1 MPEITPFHGITYN
14 PAKIS
19 SFDDVLCPPYDVIPP
34 AMQEHLYTKSEFNAV
49 RLELPKEENKYDAA
63 AERLNTWL
71 STGVLQQDSQAAI
84 YPYHQTFT
92 TKDGK
97 TYTRKGFIARCRLYE
112 FDKGIVLPHEKTL
125 SGPKKDR
132 LQLFIK
138 TGANISP
145 IFGLY
150 ADKEKLADTAL
161 NDFTNAHA
169 PFIDAMD
176 YQQTRNRVWR
186 CTDTAVIEQ
195 VQSALRDKQIFI
207 ADGHHRYETAIT
219 YRNLRMSENPHHTGN
234 EPYNFIMMFITN
246 MFDEGLVVFPTHRLV
261 HGLANFDL
269 NDLLD
274 HLNPYFG
281 VQELNEKKQLK
292 EFLALYPHSAFGL
305 VAKDKVFGIHL
316 AADLDKAIPETMP
329 KELKSLDVVLLH
341 HLIIGKMLGIS
352 SEAQALQT
360 NLNYSKDVDEVFEK
374 VQNGEAQLGFV
385 MNPTSVQEV
394 EAVSK
399 IGEVMPQKSTFFYPK
414 VLTGV
419 VIHRI
424 L

>member
-1 MPEITPFHGITYN
+1 MPEITSFHGITYN

-19 SFDDVLCPPYDVIPP
+19 RFDDVLCPPYDVIPSD
-34 AMQEHLYTKSEFNAV
+34 MQDNLYAKSEFNAV

-71 STGVLQQDSQAAI
+71 STGVLVQDSKEAI

-112 FDKGIVLPHEKTL
+112 FDKGVVLPHEKTL

-150 ADKEKLADTAL
+150 GDKEKLADKAL
-161 NDFTNAHA
+161 DNFTTTHA

-176 YQQTRNRVWR
+176 YQNTRNLVWR
-186 CTDTAVIEQ
+186 CDDRYIIEQ
-195 VQSALRDKQIFI
+195 VKSALLDKQLFI
-207 ADGHHRYETAIT
+207 ADGHHRYETAIN
-219 YRNLRMSENPHHTGN
+219 YRNLRMSENPNHTGN

-261 HGLANFDL
+261 HHLERFDL
-269 NDLLD
+269 DGLLEN
-274 HLNPYFG
+274 LNAYFG
-281 VQELNEKKQLK
+281 IQELSEKKKLK
-292 EFLALYPHSAFGL
+292 EFLALYPHGAFGL
-305 VAKDKVFGIHL
+305 VAKDKIFGIHL
-316 AADLDKAIPETMP
+316 ASDLDKAIPDAMP
-329 KELKSLDVVLLH
+329 KEMKSLDVVLLH

-352 SEAQALQT
+352 QEAQALQT
-360 NLNYSKDVDEVFEK
+360 NLNYSKDFDEVFEK
-374 VQNGEAQLGFV
+374 VQSGEAQLGFV

-394 EAVSK
+394 EAVSR

-419 VIHRI
+419 VINRI
-424 L
+424 V

>member
-14 PAKIS
+14 PAFIS
-19 SFDDVLCPPYDVIPP
+19 RFDDVLCPPYDVIPP
-34 AMQEHLYTKSEFNAV
+34 DMQDNLYAKSEFNAV

-71 STGVLQQDSQAAI
+71 STGVLQQELQEAI

-112 FDKGIVLPHEKTL
+112 FDKGVVLPHEKTL

-150 ADKEKLADTAL
+150 ADKEKLADQIL
-161 NDFTNAHA
+161 DDFTSAHA
-169 PFIDAMD
+169 PFIDVID
-176 YQQTRNRVWR
+176 YQDVRNCVWR
-186 CTDTAVIEQ
+186 CTDAAVIEQ
-195 VQSALRDKQIFI
+195 VTAALRDKQIFI
-207 ADGHHRYETAIT
+207 ADGHHRYETALN
-219 YRNLRMSENPHHTGN
+219 YRNLRMAENPNHTGN

-269 NDLLD
+269 HDLLE
-274 HLNPYFG
+274 HLSSYFNI
-281 VQELNEKKQLK
+281 QELTEKEQLQQ
-292 EFLALYPHSAFGL
+292 FLVLHPHSAFGL

-316 AADLDKAIPETMP
+316 ASDLDKAIPEPMP

-352 SEAQALQT
+352 PDAQSLQT

-374 VQNGEAQLGFV
+374 VQCGEAQLGFV
-385 MNPTSVQEV
+385 MNPTSIQEV

-399 IGEVMPQKSTFFYPK
+399 IGEVLPQKSTFFYPK

-419 VIHRI
+419 VINRI

>member
-1 MPEITPFHGITYN
+1 MPEITAFHGITYN
-14 PAKIS
+14 PAQIPRL
-19 SFDDVLCPPYDVIPP
+19 DDVLCPPYDVISPE
-34 AMQEHLYTKSEFNAV
+34 MQDNLYAKSEFNAV

-63 AERLNTWL
+63 AERFDTWL
-71 STGVLQQDSQAAI
+71 SSGVLQQDSQEAI

-112 FDKGIVLPHEKTL
+112 FDKGVVLPHEKTL

-150 ADKEKLADTAL
+150 GDKEKLADSVL
-161 NDFTNAHA
+161 NAFTEAHA

-176 YQQTRNRVWR
+176 YQQTQNRVWR
-186 CTDTAVIEQ
+186 CTDTAIIAQ
-195 VQSALRDKQIFI
+195 VQSALRDKQLFI
-207 ADGHHRYETAIT
+207 ADGHHRYETAIN
-219 YRNLRMSENPHHTGN
+219 YRNLRMAENPSHTGN

-261 HGLANFDL
+261 HHLERFDL
-269 NDLLD
+269 DELLEN
-274 HLNPYFG
+274 LNPYFD
-281 VQELNEKKQLK
+281 VQKLSEKQKLK
-292 EFLALYPHSAFGL
+292 EFLARYPHSAFGL
-305 VAKDKVFGIHL
+305 VTKDKIFGIHL
-316 AADLDKAIPETMP
+316 ASDLDKAIPETMP
-329 KELKSLDVVLLH
+329 KEMKSLDVVLLH

-352 SEAQALQT
+352 EEAQASQT
-360 NLNYSKDVDEVFEK
+360 NLNYSKDFDEVFEK
-374 VQNGEAQLGFV
+374 VQSDNAQLGFV
-385 MNPTSVQEV
+385 MNPTSILEV
-394 EAVSK
+394 EAVSR

-419 VIHRI
+419 VFNRI
-424 L
+424 V

>member
-1 MPEITPFHGITYN
+1 MPEITAFHGITYN
-14 PAKIS
+14 PAFIS
-19 SFDDVLCPPYDVIPP
+19 RFDDVLCPPYDVIPP
-34 AMQEHLYTKSEFNAV
+34 DMQDNLYAKSEFNAV

-112 FDKGIVLPHEKTL
+112 FDKGVVLPHEKTL

-150 ADKEKLADTAL
+150 ADKEKLADQIL
-161 NDFTNAHA
+161 DDFTSAHA
-169 PFIDAMD
+169 PFIDVID
-176 YQQTRNRVWR
+176 YQDVRNCVWR
-186 CTDTAVIEQ
+186 CTDAAVIEQ
-195 VQSALRDKQIFI
+195 VTAALRDKQIFI
-207 ADGHHRYETAIT
+207 ADGHHRYETALN
-219 YRNLRMSENPHHTGN
+219 YRNLRMAENPNHTGN

-269 NDLLD
+269 HDLLE
-274 HLNPYFG
+274 HLSSYFNI
-281 VQELNEKKQLK
+281 QELTEKEQLQQ
-292 EFLALYPHSAFGL
+292 FLVLHPHSAFGL

-316 AADLDKAIPETMP
+316 ASDLDKAIPEPMP

-352 SEAQALQT
+352 PDAQSLQT

-374 VQNGEAQLGFV
+374 VQCGEAQLGFV
-385 MNPTSVQEV
+385 MNPTSIQEV

-399 IGEVMPQKSTFFYPK
+399 IGEVLPQKSTFFYPK

-419 VIHRI
+419 VINRI

>member
-1 MPEITPFHGITYN
+1 MPEITAFHGITYN
-14 PAKIS
+14 SAAIS
-19 SFDDVLCPPYDVIPP
+19 RFDDVLCPPYDVIPP
-34 AMQEHLYTKSEFNAV
+34 ALQDNLYAKSEFNAV
-49 RLELPKEENKYDAA
+49 RMELPKEENKYDAA
-63 AERLNTWL
+63 AERLNNWL
-71 STGVLQQDSQAAI
+71 STGILQQDSQEAI
-84 YPYHQTFT
+84 YPYHQSFT

-112 FDKGIVLPHEKTL
+112 FDKGVVLPHEKTL

-150 ADKEKLADTAL
+150 GDKEKIADNALDAFTAS
-161 NDFTNAHA
+161 HA
-169 PFIDAMD
+169 PFIDAID
-176 YQQTRNRVWR
+176 YQQTRNLVWR
-186 CTDTAVIEQ
+186 CTEISIINQ
-195 VQSALRDKQIFI
+195 VQSALRDKQLFI
-207 ADGHHRYETAIT
+207 ADGHHRYETAIN
-219 YRNLRMSENPHHTGN
+219 YRNLRMSENPNHTGN

-261 HGLANFDL
+261 HHLAQFDL
-269 NDLLD
+269 DGLIEN
-274 HLNPYFG
+274 LNPYFG
-281 VQELNEKKQLK
+281 IQELSDKSNLK
-292 EFLALYPHSAFGL
+292 AFLALYPHGAFGL
-305 VAKDKVFGIHL
+305 VSKDKIFGIHL
-316 AADLDKAIPETMP
+316 ASDLDKAIPESMP
-329 KELKSLDVVLLH
+329 KEMKSLDVVLLH

-352 SEAQALQT
+352 EEAQASQT
-360 NLNYSKDVDEVFEK
+360 NLNYSKDFDEVFEK

-385 MNPTSVQEV
+385 MNPTSVLEV

-399 IGEVMPQKSTFFYPK
+399 IGEVMPQKSTFFFPK

-419 VIHRI
+419 VFNRI

>member
-1 MPEITPFHGITYN
+1 MPEIAPFHGITYN
-14 PAKIS
+14 AARIS
-19 SFDDVLCPPYDVIPP
+19 RFDDVLCPPYDVIAPD
-34 AMQEHLYTKSEFNAV
+34 MQEDLYAKSEFNAV

-63 AERLNTWL
+63 AERLRAWL
-71 STGVLQQDSQAAI
+71 STGVLQEDSHEAI

-92 TKDGK
+92 TKEGK

-112 FDKGIVLPHEKTL
+112 FDKGVVLPHEKTL

-150 ADKEKLADTAL
+150 GDKEKLADTAL
-161 NDFTNAHA
+161 EFFTSNHA

-176 YQQTRNRVWR
+176 YQQTRNLVWR
-186 CTDTAVIEQ
+186 CTDSTIIAQ
-195 VQSALRDKQIFI
+195 VQSALRDKPLFI
-207 ADGHHRYETAIT
+207 ADGHHRYETAIN

-261 HGLANFDL
+261 HHLERFDL
-269 NDLLD
+269 DGLLEN
-274 HLNPYFG
+274 LNPYFG
-281 VQELNEKKQLK
+281 VQELSEKKKLK
-292 EFLALYPHSAFGL
+292 EFLALYPHGAFGL
-305 VAKDKVFGIHL
+305 VAKDKIFGIHL
-316 AADLDKAIPETMP
+316 ASDLDKAIPEAMP

-341 HLIIGKMLGIS
+341 HLIIGKMLSICE
-352 SEAQALQT
+352 EAQALQT
-360 NLNYSKDVDEVFEK
+360 NLNYSKDFDEVFDK

-419 VIHRI
+419 VFNRI
-424 L
+424 A

>member
-1 MPEITPFHGITYN
+1 MPEITAFHGITYN
-14 PAKIS
+14 PALIS
-19 SFDDVLCPPYDVIPP
+19 RFDDVLCPPYDVISPD
-34 AMQEHLYTKSEFNAV
+34 MQDHLYAKSEFNAV

-63 AERLNTWL
+63 AERLHTWL
-71 STGVLQQDSQAAI
+71 STGVLQQESQEAI

-112 FDKGIVLPHEKTL
+112 FDKGVVLPHEKTL

-161 NDFTNAHA
+161 DDFTNAHA

-176 YQQTRNRVWR
+176 YQDTRNRVWR
-186 CTDTAVIEQ
+186 CTDIAVVEK
-195 VQSALRDKQIFI
+195 VKSVLRDKQIFI
-207 ADGHHRYETAIT
+207 ADGHHRYETALN
-219 YRNLRMSENPHHTGN
+219 YRNLRMAENPNHTGN

-269 NDLLD
+269 DELLEN
-274 HLNPYFG
+274 LKPYFG
-281 VQELNEKKQLK
+281 IQELSEKKRLK
-292 EFLALYPHSAFGL
+292 EFLVLYPHSAFGL
-305 VAKDKVFGIHL
+305 VAKDKLFGIHL
-316 AADLDKAIPETMP
+316 ASDLDNAIPEQMP

-360 NLNYSKDVDEVFEK
+360 NLNYSKDVDDVFEK